1 MQFFPQ
7 LFFVFCKEI
16 ILFRVGNHLHPA
28 KEENAKQNYKDA
40 KSYVRR
46 IEQKELDDQRYI
58 LLKLAKALG
67 KDVNLYYTEI
77 SRL

>member
-1 MQFFPQ
+1 MIF
-7 LFFVFCKEI
+7 
-16 ILFRVGNHLHPA
+16 FRVGNHLHPA

-67 KDVNLYYTEI
+67 KDMNFYYREK
-77 SRL
+77 SRI

>member
-1 MQFFPQ
+1 MT
-7 LFFVFCKEI
+7 L
-16 ILFRVGNHLHPA
+16 LRVGNHLHPA